1 VVSKCDRY
9 LFCEDINGIL
19 MGKLNLQRILI
30 ISAGWILLAFLFS
43 GLTYFSNAQGAR
55 PRPFEWKNVF
65 LSQAIIYSWAILSPL
80 IVFFAKR
87 FRFEQRNWWRLL
99 PVHFIAAVVFL
110 LIHTAIHVIFVKI
123 VDPAPVAE
131 QGGFLAFTLRITIA
145 RWALDLPTYCFLLSS
160 IYVVD
165 FYRRFQA
172 EQLKSSE
179 LKAALANSQLN
190 ALKMQIHPHFLFNT
204 LNSISALIY
213 KDQKAADKMVARLGD
228 FLRMTLENSGDHEV
242 SLKQEM
248 DFVGHYLEIES
259 VRFQNRLVV
268 KMNIDPETLAARVPN
283 LILQPIVEN
292 AIKHGISRR
301 TKAGSLIISAERHG
315 DRLQIRVEDTGPGIP
330 PSNENGKSSTKTG
343 GIGLAN
349 TRARLAHL
357 YEENYRFEIKNAVP
371 HGVVVTLEI
380 PFETIKSLQPETDE
394 IEK

>member
-1 VVSKCDRY
+1 VSKFDRY
-9 LFCEDINGIL
+9 LFCKDINGIL
-19 MGKLNLQRILI
+19 MRKFNLQRILI
-30 ISAGWILLAFLFS
+30 FSAGWILLAFLFS
-43 GLTYFSNAQGAR
+43 GLIYFFNVHGDR
-55 PRPFEWKNVF
+55 PRPFEWKTIF
-65 LSQAIIYSWAILSPL
+65 LWQTILYSWAILSPL

-99 PVHFIAAVVFL
+99 PAHFIAAVVFQL
-110 LIHTAIHVIFVKI
+110 LHSAICVIVREI
-123 VDPAPVAE
+123 VVPGRIAE
-131 QGGFLAFTLRITIA
+131 NGGFFASTLKLKIYHGIG
-145 RWALDLPTYCFLLSS
+145 DLVAYSFLLSS

-179 LKAALANSQLN
+179 LKAALATSQLN

-204 LNSISALIY
+204 LNSISALMH
-213 KDQKAADKMVARLGD
+213 KDVEAADKMVARLGD

-242 SLKQEM
+242 SLKQEI

-259 VRFQNRLVV
+259 VRFQDRLVV

-292 AIKHGISRR
+292 AIKHGISQQESVE
-301 TKAGSLIISAERHG
+301 SLIISSERHG
-315 DRLQIRVEDTGPGIP
+315 DRLQIRVEDSGPGLP
-330 PSNENGKSSTKTG
+330 PSNGNGNGSKTG

-371 HGVVVTLEI
+371 HGVIVTLEI
-380 PFETIKSLQPETDE
+380 PFETKNGLQPETEQVE
-394 IEK
+394 IK

>member
-1 VVSKCDRY
+1 
-9 LFCEDINGIL
+9 
-19 MGKLNLQRILI
+19 MQRILI
-30 ISAGWILLAFLFS
+30 FSAGWILLAFLFS
-43 GLTYFSNAQGAR
+43 GLYYFLNLQRAN
-55 PRPFEWKNVF
+55 PFPYEWKNVF
-65 LSQAIIYSWAILSPL
+65 LWQVIIYGWAILSPP

-99 PVHFIAAVVFL
+99 PAHLVAAVVFIL
-110 LIHTAIHVIFVKI
+110 LHAVIYVIFSKI
-123 VDPAPVAE
+123 VDPAIVARY
-131 QGGFLAFTLRITIA
+131 GGI
-145 RWALDLPTYCFLLSS
+145 WAYTSWLLTNNWLVNLPMYCFLLSS
-160 IYVVD
+160 IYMVD

-204 LNSISALIY
+204 LNSISALMH
-213 KDQKAADKMVARLGD
+213 KDVEAADKMVARLGD
-228 FLRMTLENSGDHEV
+228 FLRTTLENSGDREV

-248 DFVGHYLEIES
+248 DFVGRYLEIES
-259 VRFQNRLVV
+259 VRFQDRLVV

-292 AIKHGISRR
+292 AIKHGISQQESVE
-301 TKAGSLIISAERHG
+301 SLIISSERHE
-315 DRLQIRVEDTGPGIP
+315 DRLQIRVEDSGPGLQ
-330 PSNENGKSSTKTG
+330 PSNENGKGSKTG

-371 HGVVVTLEI
+371 HGVIVTLEI
-380 PFETIKSLQPETDE
+380 PFETIKSLQPETDQVE
-394 IEK
+394 IK